1 MGRGNQVSSI
11 FWLILGLGVVYASY
25 RLGLGTLTHPGP
37 GFLSFWCG
45 IILSVLSAL
54 VFIQGGIARRQ
65 GNQTKLRQ
73 LWMEAKWSKCIFL
86 VLAMLVYVLT
96 FSYLGFLLSTILLL
110 IFLFKAIEPQKWFV
124 AMGGAILASLISF
137 IVFALWLD
145 VQLPRGFIERLI
157 F

>member
-1 MGRGNQVSSI
+1 MGRANQVSSI
-11 FWLILGLGVVYASY
+11 FWLILGLGVVYGSY

-45 IILSVLSAL
+45 VILAVLSVL
-54 VFIQGGIARRQ
+54 VFIQGGIVRRE

-73 LWMEAKWSKCIFL
+73 LWMEARWSKCIFL
-86 VLAMLVYVLT
+86 VLAVLAYALT
-96 FSYLGFLLSTILLL
+96 FTYFGFLLSTILLL
-110 IFLFKAIEPQKWFV
+110 IFLFEAIEPQKWVV
-124 AMGGAILASLISF
+124 AIGGAILASLISF